1 MRRARRP
8 PDGLSVTFPAAA
20 PTSGYFYE
28 SHPLGFFFNRKHFI
42 FFQPQT
48 QQAVDELTTPH
59 RNFPVSYQ
67 RFLVIAVGLEI
78 SVDKHR
84 SSLHAMCHVI

>member
-59 RNFPVSYQ
+59 RNFPFSYQ
-67 RFLVIAVGLEI
+67 RFLFIAVGLEI
-78 SVDKHR
+78 SVDKTNTVAR
-84 SSLHAMCHVI
+84 CMPCAT